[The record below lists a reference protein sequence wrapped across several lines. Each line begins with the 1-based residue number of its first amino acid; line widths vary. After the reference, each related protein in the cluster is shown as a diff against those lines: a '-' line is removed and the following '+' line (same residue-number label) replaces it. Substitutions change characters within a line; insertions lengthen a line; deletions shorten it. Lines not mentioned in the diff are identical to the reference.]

1 MAVENGAQ
9 KGLRQNAGGFPSRR
23 AAGGMPAIDVRHE
36 AAAAGHGRRR
46 GLVLLSSW
54 LLGGAVIL
62 LMAGY
67 VVFANSLSLREQ
79 APGQPA
85 DAIVAL
91 TGGSNRIGDAIEL
104 LQTRHGKR
112 LLISGV
118 NEKTGREE
126 LARLHL
132 AGRESIACC
141 IDLDYRARNTIG
153 NAIETR
159 RWAKAN
165 HFGSLLIVTS
175 NYHLPRTMLEF
186 QHAMPGLRLVG
197 HPVVNDAA
205 PVERWWRDPGV
216 ARMVGIEYAKYLTAW
231 VRASVESDPET
242 SRLSII
248 VGGRKP
254 VSPRGHDAI
263 RPQDSRI
270 NISPGPAEARS

>member
-1 MAVENGAQ
+1 MA
-9 KGLRQNAGGFPSRR
+9 GLRARL
-23 AAGGMPAIDVRHE
+23 
-36 AAAAGHGRRR
+36 GRRMVLAKPGP
-46 GLVLLSSW
+46 GLRRSLVVTGW
-54 LLGGAVIL
+54 IMGVIAIL
-62 LMAGY
+62 LATGY
-67 VVFANSLSLREQ
+67 VIFARSLSQREPAGSLR
-79 APGQPA
+79 A

-104 LQTRHGKR
+104 LQARHGKR

-126 LARLHL
+126 LARLHP

-141 IDLDYRARNTIG
+141 VDLDYRARNTIG

-159 RWAKAN
+159 RWARTN
-165 HFGSLLIVTS
+165 SFSSLLIVTS

-186 QHAMPGLRLVG
+186 QHAMPGLRLTG

-216 ARMVGIEYAKYLTAW
+216 ARMVAIEYVKYLAAW
-231 VRASVESDPET
+231 LRSAVESDPET
-242 SRLSII
+242 SRLSVI

-270 NISPGPAEARS
+270 NTSPAAVEARS